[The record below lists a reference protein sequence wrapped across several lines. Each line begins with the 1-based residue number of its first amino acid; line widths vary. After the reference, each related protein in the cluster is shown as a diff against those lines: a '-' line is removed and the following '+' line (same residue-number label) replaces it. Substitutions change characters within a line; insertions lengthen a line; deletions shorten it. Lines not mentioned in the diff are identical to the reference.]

1 MKLSAFAKFFVFTAG
16 TFVGAI
22 LIEADGKADE
32 TKTETDRSSNFDKL
46 SDMHRRLQ
54 RSQNIDSGPR
64 IEVDSGSY
72 RKKTDIPALAGHV
85 AANAADILRGDVA
98 SVGSSLLDDE
108 NAKRFTDGLYLDGYP
123 RIAGRVAGTAD
134 LLNGPIPIISGLNG
148 REFEKQV
155 RKTLPWLDK
164 RSNIRRLLDEQNVDV
179 YDTKSYRA
187 YLTNPSKL
195 NETKLAIELSE
206 IALEKK
212 RKRGFYESNILE
224 GESAFLSNP
233 EVNADLEQLHRELQD
248 LEEQKHD
255 QPSRIPYQSGQGIKC
270 GPISASER
278 RQLDAGSDGYYSR
291 QLDSIKWDEHY
302 LAQTGDSRAT
312 STDPITGERLTSRQF
327 KQKMLNQKKAN
338 LRQKLVKLRNSNGYC
353 PAPIGESPSSPPH
366 SGSQASN
373 AQPAANPQKDT
384 GNSSG
389 NELPPG
395 YSQIRPGACRSSAGD
410 VFRC

>member
-1 MKLSAFAKFFVFTAG
+1 
-16 TFVGAI
+16 
-22 LIEADGKADE
+22 
-32 TKTETDRSSNFDKL
+32 
-46 SDMHRRLQ
+46 
-54 RSQNIDSGPR
+54 
-64 IEVDSGSY
+64 
-72 RKKTDIPALAGHV
+72 
-85 AANAADILRGDVA
+85 
-98 SVGSSLLDDE
+98 VGSSLLDDE
-108 NAKRFTDGLYLDGYP
+108 NAKRFADGLYLDGYP
-123 RIAGRVAGTAD
+123 RIAGHVAGTAD

-164 RSNIRRLLDEQNVDV
+164 RSNIRRLLDEQNVDE

-187 YLTNPSKL
+187 YLTNPSKV

-212 RKRGFYESNILE
+212 RRRGLYESSVLE

-233 EVNADLEQLHRELQD
+233 EVNADLEQLYRDLED
-248 LEEQKHD
+248 LEESKQD
-255 QPSRIPYQSGQGIKC
+255 RPSRIPYQSGQGIKC

-278 RQLDAGSDGYYSR
+278 RQLEESSYYQGMKKSLKRAEYAYENTPERSRGAGVSNVNGRWVSM
-291 QLDSIKWDEHY
+291 KEGHKH
-302 LAQTGDSRAT
+302 RAA
-312 STDPITGERLTSRQF
+312 E
-327 KQKMLNQKKAN
+327 
-338 LRQKLVKLRNSNGYC
+338 LRGKLKRELVKLRNSNGYC
-353 PAPIGESPSSPPH
+353 PAPIEESPSSPLQ

-373 AQPAANPQKDT
+373 AQPAANPQQDT

-389 NELPPG
+389 NDGLPPG